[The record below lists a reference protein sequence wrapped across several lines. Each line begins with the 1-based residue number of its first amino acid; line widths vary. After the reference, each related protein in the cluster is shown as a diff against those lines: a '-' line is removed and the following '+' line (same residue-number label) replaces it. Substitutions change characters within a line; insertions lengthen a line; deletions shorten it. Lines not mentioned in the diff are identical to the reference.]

1 MTSAYVE
8 SIDSQAQLNPEVV
21 AFRNS
26 RGEELTYAQLK
37 KRSDDLASWI
47 VSRPDIPAGAPLVV
61 YGHKSPLMLVSF
73 LACVKS
79 GHAYVPVD
87 VVYPRDRVASIIGQL
102 GETVAFDTTGES
114 ADILGGGSLCPLFE
128 PQDLPASVAARDN
141 ADGQQADSETS
152 DARAIA
158 ASLPGLAPDDTFYI
172 LFTSGSTGTP
182 KGVEVTTE
190 CVDGF
195 YEWLTTSE
203 YAGGPRR
210 IWFNRSPFT
219 FDVSLT
225 DMAGG
230 LTRGDTMF
238 ALEDEAEKSLSLA
251 FSLLAESDVTDWV
264 STPSFVEQCLADP
277 AFNAELLPR
286 LQRMLLAG
294 EVLRPETVRMAQAR
308 FPGLRVF
315 NGYGP
320 TESTDLVT
328 LCEILPEMLEED
340 RSLPIGYAKSGS
352 QLVVLNPDTLEEVP
366 DGEHGELFVIGNTVA
381 RGYWRRDDLTEAAF
395 RACPETL
402 TKGRRSYRTGDE
414 VTRDPDGL
422 FYYHGRY
429 DLQIKLHGYRIE
441 LGDIESTLAALPEV
455 HMACVLPVMRDGAI
469 SHLVA
474 LIVPS
479 DLDAPRGFELTK
491 RLKRAA
497 RATIPTYMIPRAFKY
512 VDSFPLNPSGKADRK
527 ALAAMIGD

>member
-1 MTSAYVE
+1 M
-8 SIDSQAQLNPEVV
+8 DSTFVAAIEAKAAAQPETV

-26 RGEELTYAQLK
+26 RGESITYAQLACH
-37 KRSDDLASWI
+37 SDALAC
-47 VSRPDIPAGAPLVV
+47 RLAARADIPAGAPLVI

-73 LACVKS
+73 FACVKS

-102 GETVAFDTTGES
+102 GDTAAIDTTGEA
-114 ADILGGGSLCPLFE
+114 ADILGDGALCPVLGLDLFE
-128 PQDLPASVAARDN
+128 
-141 ADGQQADSETS
+141 
-152 DARAIA
+152 
-158 ASLPGLAPDDTFYI
+158 GLAEQGERGASGLQGLGQDDTFYI

-195 YEWLTTSE
+195 FQWLSTCEYSE
-203 YAGGPRR
+203 RTPDERR

-219 FDVSLT
+219 FDVSIT
-225 DMAGG
+225 DMVAG
-230 LTRGDTMF
+230 LTLGDTMF
-238 ALEDEAEKSLSLA
+238 ALEDEAEKSLALA
-251 FSLLAESDVTDWV
+251 FDALANSEITDWV
-264 STPSFVEQCLADP
+264 STPSFVEQCLADEK
-277 AFNAELLPR
+277 FNAELLPDLR
-286 LQRMLLAG
+286 RMLLAG
-294 EVLRPETVRMAQAR
+294 EVLRPETVRMAQTR

-328 LCEILPEMLEED
+328 LCEITPDMLQQD
-340 RSLPIGYAKSGS
+340 RSLPIGYAKPESRL
-352 QLVVLNPDTLEEVP
+352 LVLDPETYEELP
-366 DGEHGELFVIGNTVA
+366 DGQHGELFVIGNTVA

-395 RACPETL
+395 RACPESL
-402 TKGRRSYRTGDE
+402 AKGQRSYRTGDE
-414 VTRDPDGL
+414 VTRDASGL
-422 FYYHGRY
+422 YYYHGRY

-441 LGDIESTLAALPEV
+441 LGDIEATLCALPEV
-455 HMACVLPVMRDGAI
+455 HMACVLPVTRDGSI

-479 DLDAPRGFELTK
+479 DPDAPRGFELTK

-497 RATIPTYMIPRAFKY
+497 REVIPTYMIPRSFKY

-527 ALAAMIGD
+527 ALAALIGD

>member
-1 MTSAYVE
+1 MASTFVEAVDAQASA
-8 SIDSQAQLNPEVV
+8 NPHAV

-26 RGEELTYAQLK
+26 RGETITYGQLK
-37 KRSDDLASWI
+37 LRSEALACRI
-47 VSRPDIPAGAPLVV
+47 AGNDAIPKGVPIVV
-61 YGHKSPLMLVSF
+61 YGHKSPLMLVCF
-73 LACVKS
+73 FACVKS

-102 GETVAFDTTGES
+102 GETIAFDTTGEA
-114 ADILGGGSLCPLFE
+114 ADILGDGELCPLFGTEAFEGLEDE
-128 PQDLPASVAARDN
+128 PAGV
-141 ADGQQADSETS
+141 
-152 DARAIA
+152 
-158 ASLPGLAPDDTFYI
+158 PGCALGFDDTFYI

-195 YEWLTTSE
+195 FRWLSTCE
-203 YAGGPRR
+203 YSDRAPDEHR

-225 DMAGG
+225 DMVAG
-230 LTRGDTMF
+230 LTFGDELF
-238 ALEDEAEKSLSLA
+238 ALEDEAEKSLALA
-251 FSLLAESDVTDWV
+251 FESFSGSGVTDWV
-264 STPSFVEQCLADP
+264 STPSFVEQCLADEKFD
-277 AFNAELLPR
+277 ASLLPDLR
-286 LQRMLLAG
+286 RMLLAG
-294 EVLRPETVRMAQAR
+294 EVLRPETVRMAQKR

-328 LCEILPEMLEED
+328 LCEITQDMLGQD
-340 RSLPIGYAKSGS
+340 RSLPIGYAKPESR
-352 QLVVLNPDTLEEVP
+352 LVVLNPETLEEVP
-366 DGEHGELFVIGNTVA
+366 DGEHGELFVIGNTVG
-381 RGYWRRDDLTEAAF
+381 RGYWRRDDLTQAAF
-395 RACPETL
+395 HACPESLAGGQRT
-402 TKGRRSYRTGDE
+402 YRTGDE
-414 VTRDPDGL
+414 VTRDPSGL
-422 FYYHGRY
+422 YYYHGRY

-455 HMACVLPVMRDGAI
+455 HMACVLPVVRDGAI

-497 RATIPTYMIPRAFKY
+497 RESIPSYMIPRAFKY
-512 VDSFPLNPSGKADRK
+512 VDTFPLNPSGKADRK
-527 ALAAMIGD
+527 ALAALIGD

>member
-1 MTSAYVE
+1 MASTFVEAVDTRALTSP
-8 SIDSQAQLNPEVV
+8 QAV

-26 RGEELTYAQLK
+26 RGETITYEQLK
-37 KRSDDLASWI
+37 RQSDALACRI
-47 VSRPDIPAGAPLVV
+47 AGNAVVPAGAPVVV
-61 YGHKSPLMLVSF
+61 YGHKSPLMLACF
-73 LACVKS
+73 FACVKS

-102 GETVAFDTTGES
+102 GETVAFDTTGVA
-114 ADILGGGSLCPLFE
+114 ADILGGGELCPILGLEAFE
-128 PQDLPASVAARDN
+128 GLDEEP
-141 ADGQQADSETS
+141 
-152 DARAIA
+152 
-158 ASLPGLAPDDTFYI
+158 PGTPDCTIGFDDTFYI

-195 YEWLTTSE
+195 FRWLSTCE
-203 YAGGPRR
+203 YSDRTPDEHR

-225 DMAGG
+225 DMVAG
-230 LTRGDTMF
+230 LTFGDELF
-238 ALEDEAEKSLSLA
+238 ALEDEAEKSLALA
-251 FSLLAESDVTDWV
+251 FESFAGSGVTDWV
-264 STPSFVEQCLADP
+264 STPSFVEQCLADEK
-277 AFNAELLPR
+277 FNANLLPDLR
-286 LQRMLLAG
+286 RMLLAG
-294 EVLRPETVRMAQAR
+294 EVLRPETVRMAQRR

-328 LCEILPEMLEED
+328 LCEITQDMLGQD
-340 RSLPIGYAKSGS
+340 RSLPIGYAKPESR
-352 QLVVLNPDTLEEVP
+352 LVVLNPETLEEVP

-381 RGYWRRDDLTEAAF
+381 RGYWRRDDLTQAAF
-395 RACPETL
+395 HACPESLACGKRT
-402 TKGRRSYRTGDE
+402 YRTGDE
-414 VTRDPDGL
+414 VTREASGL
-422 FYYHGRY
+422 YYYHGRY

-455 HMACVLPVMRDGAI
+455 HMACVLPVLRDGSI

-497 RATIPTYMIPRAFKY
+497 RESIPSYMIPRAFKY
-512 VDSFPLNPSGKADRK
+512 VDTFPLNPSGKADRK
-527 ALAAMIGD
+527 ALAALIGD

>member
-1 MTSAYVE
+1 MGSAFVE
-8 SIDSQAQLNPEVV
+8 VVDAQASTHADAV

-26 RGEELTYAQLK
+26 RGEAISYGTLK
-37 KRSDDLASWI
+37 SRSDELAHRI
-47 VSRPDIPAGAPLVV
+47 AARADIPAGAPIVV
-61 YGHKSPLMLVSF
+61 YGHKSPLMLVCF

-79 GHAYVPVD
+79 GHAYVPID

-114 ADILGGGSLCPLFE
+114 ADVLGNGELCPLLGTGMLD
-128 PQDLPASVAARDN
+128 DLDEPASCVPGSSAFKPL
-141 ADGQQADSETS
+141 GQ
-152 DARAIA
+152 
-158 ASLPGLAPDDTFYI
+158 DDTFYI

-195 YEWLTTSE
+195 YRWLSTCEYSE
-203 YAGGPRR
+203 REEGERR

-219 FDVSLT
+219 FDVSIT
-225 DMAGG
+225 DMVAG
-230 LTRGDTMF
+230 LVYGDELF
-238 ALEDEAEKSLSLA
+238 ALEDEAEKSLAIA
-251 FSLLAESDVTDWV
+251 FESFADSGVTDWV
-264 STPSFVEQCLADP
+264 STPSFVEQCLADES
-277 AFNAELLPR
+277 FNADLLPNM
-286 LQRMLLAG
+286 QRMLLAG
-294 EVLRPETVRMAQAR
+294 EVLRPETVRLAQRR

-328 LCEILPEMLEED
+328 LCEIEPDMLAQD
-340 RSLPIGYAKSGS
+340 RSLPIGYAKPGS
-352 QLVVLNPDTLEEVP
+352 RLVVLDPATLQEVP
-366 DGEHGELFVIGNTVA
+366 DGEHGELFVIGDTVA
-381 RGYWRRDDLTEAAF
+381 RGYWGRDDLTRAAF
-395 RACPETL
+395 HACPDALAGGMRT
-402 TKGRRSYRTGDE
+402 YRTGDE
-414 VTRDPDGL
+414 VTRDPSGL
-422 FYYHGRY
+422 YYYHGRY

-455 HMACVLPVMRDGAI
+455 HMACVLPVVRDGSI

-479 DLDAPRGFELTK
+479 NLEAPRGFEMTK

-497 RATIPTYMIPRAFKY
+497 RETIPAYMIPRAFKY

-527 ALAAMIGD
+527 ALAALIAD

>member
-1 MTSAYVE
+1 MNSTFVE
-8 SIDSQAQLNPEVV
+8 AIESQAQARPDAV
-21 AFRNS
+21 AFCNS
-26 RGEELTYAQLK
+26 RGETITYSQLK
-37 KRSDDLASWI
+37 RRSDALAC
-47 VSRPDIPAGAPLVV
+47 RLAARADIPAGAPLVI

-73 LACVKS
+73 FACVKS

-102 GETVAFDTTGES
+102 GDTVAIDTTGES
-114 ADILGGGSLCPLFE
+114 ADILGAGTLCPVFGLDLFE
-128 PQDLPASVAARDN
+128 GLDDEAADASALQPLDQ
-141 ADGQQADSETS
+141 G
-152 DARAIA
+152 
-158 ASLPGLAPDDTFYI
+158 DTFYI

-182 KGVEVTTE
+182 KGVEVMTE

-195 YEWLTTSE
+195 FRWLSTCEYSE
-203 YAGGPRR
+203 RAEGEHR

-219 FDVSLT
+219 FDVSIT
-225 DMAGG
+225 DMVAG
-230 LTRGDTMF
+230 LTLGDTMF
-238 ALEDEAEKSLSLA
+238 ALEDEAEKSLALA
-251 FSLLAESDVTDWV
+251 FESFAECGATDWV
-264 STPSFVEQCLADP
+264 STPSFVEQCLADE
-277 AFNAELLPR
+277 AFNAELLPN

-294 EVLRPETVRMAQAR
+294 EVLRPETVRMAQKR

-340 RSLPIGYAKSGS
+340 RSLPIGYAKPESR
-352 QLVVLNPDTLEEVP
+352 LLVLNPETLEELP

-381 RGYWRRDDLTEAAF
+381 RGYWRRDDLTQAAF
-395 RACPETL
+395 RACPESLAQGMRT
-402 TKGRRSYRTGDE
+402 YRTGDE
-414 VTRDPDGL
+414 VTRESNGL
-422 FYYHGRY
+422 YYYHGRY

-455 HMACVLPVMRDGAI
+455 HMACVLPVIREGSI

-497 RATIPTYMIPRAFKY
+497 RETIPSYMIPRSFKY
-512 VDSFPLNPSGKADRK
+512 VDTFPLNPSGKADRK
-527 ALAAMIGD
+527 ALAALIAE